1 MLRVREGEP
10 RAGSE
15 LGIEALADAEGD
27 RTEMIEQHEG
37 PDRGRIGQ
45 HAPQLEAFD
54 ALEDARLDHLLDSSG
69 RGGTAGL

>member
-37 PDRGRIGQ
+37 P
-45 HAPQLEAFD
+45 
-54 ALEDARLDHLLDSSG
+54 
-69 RGGTAGL
+69 TAGALASRYA